1 MKNLLPKF
9 TIGLLIGFGLL
20 TLFLSTS
27 VIFDLFGIREKEG
40 DFVWL
45 IIYANFISSILYLLA
60 AYGWIKNKTWTTR
73 LLSISSIILI
83 LAFIGLFFHI
93 NSGGLYETKTIGAM
107 IFRTSLTL
115 IFTLISYYSIQ
126 KKTPIS

>member
-45 IIYANFISSILYLLA
+45 IVYANFISSILYLLA

>member
-27 VIFDLFGIREKEG
+27 VIFDLFEIREKEG
-40 DFVWL
+40 NFVWM
-45 IIYANFISSILYLLA
+45 IVYANFISSILYLLA

-126 KKTPIS
+126 KKTPLS

>member
-1 MKNLLPKF
+1 MKNLLPKL